1 MLKIS
6 AMLDNNGYDLI
17 SLEKRRLPRPATM
30 KILFEKK
37 IIFSAG
43 SFRNKKKK
51 KKIKNNKYICI

>member
-51 KKIKNNKYICI
+51 KKNQE